1 MIKIREKFRAFK
13 NRISIRN
20 QIMISILLSM
30 LLTAFT
36 ISVTTKLITSSMELS
51 GNSYKSNADLDRF
64 MTLIE
69 ETEAALESYIQYR
82 TFESIDKYYNYELAA
97 QTQSQNFNE
106 KSSVIPLYQKQFVIR
121 RLSSSFFWYG
131 DKAIDARRANNYK
144 DTKYYFDKCLQ
155 CYTFLSA
162 EISSLNMLY
171 FQTNAARYAQTK
183 DFMARLLQISVLLMF
198 VILVFGF
205 ILLSIQI
212 TQIVKPLSSISAVA
226 HKLAERDFNVPLFSN
241 TSQNEIGNICRAFN
255 SMIISIREYIDTIWE
270 KALKENELREKEIE
284 MQALYSDARLKAL
297 QNQIKP
303 HFLFNTLNTGAQLAM
318 IEGADKTCYFLEQVA
333 DFFRYNQHAD
343 RSATIREELGMLDN
357 YIYIMN
363 TRFGDRFTFE
373 KNIQEDLLETKVPN
387 MILQPLVENCIK
399 HGLKDMVKGG
409 IIKIRVEK
417 CRAEHADSLKESAA
431 EHTENTEN
439 IVISI
444 ADNGCGFSPVV
455 KQKILAASEAGAG
468 TVISEMKDEEKEHH
482 STGLLNVISRL
493 KLYYKQNDIL
503 QIKENP
509 EGKGTEFL
517 ITIPNV

>member
-1 MIKIREKFRAFK
+1 MKKIFEKILSLK
-13 NRISIRN
+13 NNTSIRT
-20 QIMISILLSM
+20 QIMISILFSM

-51 GNSYKSNADLDRF
+51 GNSYKSNADLDSF
-64 MTLIE
+64 LTLINNTE
-69 ETEAALESYIQYR
+69 EALESYIQYR
-82 TFESIDKYYNYELAA
+82 TFESIDKFYNYEIAA
-97 QTQSQNFNE
+97 QAKVSNFTE
-106 KSSVIPLYQKQFVIR
+106 YSSSNPVAQKQYIIR
-121 RLSSSFFWYG
+121 KLSSSFFWYG
-131 DKAIDARRANNYK
+131 DKAVDARRANNYR

-155 CYTFLSA
+155 CYTFLRS

-171 FQTNAARYAQTK
+171 FQTNAIRYTQTK
-183 DFMARLLQISVLLMF
+183 DFMARLLQISVVVMF
-198 VILVFGF
+198 IILIFGF

-212 TQIVKPLSSISAVA
+212 THIVRPLSSISAVA
-226 HKLAERDFNVPLFSN
+226 HKLADRDFNVPLFSN
-241 TSQNEIGNICRAFN
+241 TSQNEIGNICRAFD

-270 KALKENELREKEIE
+270 KAMKENELREKEIE

-333 DFFRYNQHAD
+333 DFFRYNQHTD
-343 RSATIREELGMLDN
+343 RSATIREESGMLDN

-363 TRFGDRFTFE
+363 TRFGDRFKFE
-373 KNIQEDLLETKVPN
+373 KNIQEDLLEVKVPN

-399 HGLKDMVKGG
+399 HGLKDKVKDG

-417 CRAEHADSLKESAA
+417 IEDSEKIA
-431 EHTENTEN
+431 
-439 IVISI
+439 ISI
-444 ADNGCGFSPVV
+444 TDNGVGFSPEI
-455 KQKILAASEAGAG
+455 KSKILAASEAGIG
-468 TVISEMKDEEKEHH
+468 TIIKEMKDEEKEHH

-493 KLYYKQNDIL
+493 KLYYKKNDIL
-503 QIKENP
+503 QILDNP
-509 EGKGTEFL
+509 EGEGTMFL

>member
-1 MIKIREKFRAFK
+1 MKELLKKIFHFK
-13 NRISIRN
+13 NSTSIRR
-20 QIMISILLSM
+20 QIMISILCSM

-36 ISVTTKLITSSMELS
+36 ITVSAKLIMSSMEVT
-51 GNSYKSNADLDRF
+51 GNSYKSNADLDTF
-64 MTLIE
+64 MNLIDST
-69 ETEAALESYIQYR
+69 ETALESYIQYR
-82 TFESIDKYYNYELAA
+82 TFESIDKYYNCEIAA
-97 QTQSQNFNE
+97 QTQALSFNE
-106 KSSVIPLYQKQFVIR
+106 HSSEIPVYQKQYVIR
-121 RLSSSFFWYG
+121 KLSDSYFWYG
-131 DKAIDARRANNYK
+131 DKAVDARRANNYK
-144 DTKYYFDKCLQ
+144 DTKYYFDKCLE
-155 CYTFLSA
+155 CYTFLSS

-171 FQTNAARYAQTK
+171 FQTNATRYTQIK

-212 TQIVKPLSSISAVA
+212 TRIVRPLSSISAVA
-226 HKLAERDFNVPLFSN
+226 HKLADRDFNVPLFEN
-241 TSQNEIGNICRAFN
+241 TSQNEIGNICRAFDC
-255 SMIISIREYIDTIWE
+255 MIISIKEYVDTIWE

-333 DFFRYNQHAD
+333 DFFRYNQHTEHN
-343 RSATIREELGMLDN
+343 ATIREELGMLDN

-363 TRFGDRFTFE
+363 TRFGDRFKFE
-373 KNIQEDLLETKVPN
+373 KNIQEDLLDTKVPN

-399 HGLKDMVKGG
+399 HGLKDKVKGG
-409 IIKIRVEK
+409 IIKICVEK
-417 CRAEHADSLKESAA
+417 KNA
-431 EHTENTEN
+431 N

-444 ADNGCGFSPVV
+444 SDNGCGFSSVV
-455 KQKILAASEAGAG
+455 KQKILSAVEAGAG
-468 TVISEMKDEEKEHH
+468 TIIKEMKDEEKEHH
-482 STGLLNVISRL
+482 STGILNVMSRL

-503 QIKENP
+503 RIMDNP
-509 EGKGTEFL
+509 EGEGTMFL